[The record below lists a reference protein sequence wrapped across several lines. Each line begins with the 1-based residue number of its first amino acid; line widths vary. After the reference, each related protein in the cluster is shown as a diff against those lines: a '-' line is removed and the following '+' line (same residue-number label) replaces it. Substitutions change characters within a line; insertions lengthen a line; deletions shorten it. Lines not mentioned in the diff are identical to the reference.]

1 MQAVIKKML
10 KNTLL
15 LGTSKKTLSN
25 ILQVS
30 QGNCRQGCSAR
41 PRLVW
46 AINRL
51 SFEVRAR
58 QFTYSGLLSAQF
70 NTSGHFV
77 NTTLMDAIDDS
88 SML

>member
-30 QGNCRQGCSAR
+30 QGNCR
-41 PRLVW
+41 
-46 AINRL
+46 
-51 SFEVRAR
+51 
-58 QFTYSGLLSAQF
+58 
-70 NTSGHFV
+70 
-77 NTTLMDAIDDS
+77 
-88 SML
+88 